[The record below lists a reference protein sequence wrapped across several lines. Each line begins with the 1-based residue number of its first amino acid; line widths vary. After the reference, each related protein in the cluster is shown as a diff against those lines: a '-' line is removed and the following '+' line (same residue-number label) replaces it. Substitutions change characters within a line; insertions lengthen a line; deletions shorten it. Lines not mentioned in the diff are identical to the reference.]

1 MNNVFICFSRCD
13 ATARKCRRYSKEVP
27 TLQQGKADAT
37 ARKCRR
43 YTWHFSLLL
52 DIVPIVGSKGANRQA

>member
-13 ATARKCRRYSKEVP
+13 ATRGKGRRYSKEVP
-27 TLQQGKADAT
+27 MLQQGSADAT
-37 ARKCRR
+37 ARKCRCF
-43 YTWHFSLLL
+43 TWHFSLLL

>member
-13 ATARKCRRYSKEVP
+13 ATRGKGRRYSKEVP
-27 TLQQGKADAT
+27 MLQQGSADAT

-43 YTWHFSLLL
+43 YTWHFSFLFN
-52 DIVPIVGSKGANRQA
+52 IVPIIGAEGAYRQA